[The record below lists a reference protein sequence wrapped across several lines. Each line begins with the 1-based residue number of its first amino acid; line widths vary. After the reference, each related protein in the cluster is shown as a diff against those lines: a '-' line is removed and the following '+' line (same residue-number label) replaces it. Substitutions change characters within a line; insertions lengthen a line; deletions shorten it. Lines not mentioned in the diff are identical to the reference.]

1 MHVICAH
8 FRLTGSMSGFSVC
21 FCACPVHGKHV
32 FIFFIWLTCRE
43 TGHGSRKIFINSENA
58 RGRRPVTGH
67 NSRKDPTTPDYQSD
81 GGTMTEAELL
91 GLIRRVT
98 GISQQHDE
106 QATQPDSVTA
116 ENYARV
122 VAEVMRRDGIQL
134 NDVDMRNIR
143 IRVLEMLA
151 YNRRVAL
158 YRETEKITYH
168 WKKPER
174 LRR

>member
-1 MHVICAH
+1 
-8 FRLTGSMSGFSVC
+8 
-21 FCACPVHGKHV
+21 
-32 FIFFIWLTCRE
+32 
-43 TGHGSRKIFINSENA
+43 
-58 RGRRPVTGH
+58 
-67 NSRKDPTTPDYQSD
+67 
-81 GGTMTEAELL
+81 MTEAELL

-134 NDVDMRNIR
+134 NDVDMRDIR

-151 YNRRVAL
+151 YRRRVQT
-158 YRETEKITYH
+158 YREKAKITYH

>member
-1 MHVICAH
+1 MT
-8 FRLTGSMSGFSVC
+8 RMS
-21 FCACPVHGKHV
+21 
-32 FIFFIWLTCRE
+32 E
-43 TGHGSRKIFINSENA
+43 T
-58 RGRRPVTGH
+58 
-67 NSRKDPTTPDYQSD
+67 
-81 GGTMTEAELL
+81 ELL
-91 GLIRRVT
+91 ELIRRVT

-122 VAEVMRRDGIQL
+122 VAEVMRRNGIQL

-151 YNRRVAL
+151 YRRRVQT
-158 YRETEKITYH
+158 YREKAKITYH

>member
-1 MHVICAH
+1 
-8 FRLTGSMSGFSVC
+8 
-21 FCACPVHGKHV
+21 
-32 FIFFIWLTCRE
+32 
-43 TGHGSRKIFINSENA
+43 
-58 RGRRPVTGH
+58 
-67 NSRKDPTTPDYQSD
+67 
-81 GGTMTEAELL
+81 MTEAEIL

-116 ENYARV
+116 ENYVRV
-122 VAEVMRRDGIQL
+122 VAEVMRRDGIEL
-134 NDVDMRNIR
+134 NGVDMRDIR

-151 YNRRVAL
+151 YNRRVEL
-158 YRETEKITYH
+158 YREKEKITYH

>member
-1 MHVICAH
+1 
-8 FRLTGSMSGFSVC
+8 
-21 FCACPVHGKHV
+21 
-32 FIFFIWLTCRE
+32 
-43 TGHGSRKIFINSENA
+43 
-58 RGRRPVTGH
+58 
-67 NSRKDPTTPDYQSD
+67 
-81 GGTMTEAELL
+81 MTEAELL

-116 ENYARV
+116 ENYVRV

-134 NDVDMRNIR
+134 NDVDMHDIR

-151 YNRRVAL
+151 YNRRVEL
-158 YRETEKITYH
+158 YREKEKITYH